1 MKHADIFK
9 LIVKA
14 FGVFLLYQ
22 AVSLFTDILTA
33 IGGSERAS
41 TPACIK
47 IAGLVAASAW
57 FLFGAPPIQ
66 SWAYPEARPEPA
78 AKKTEKIEELETPE
92 TGPPCVSCG
101 KPTPQGSQ
109 ICPACGWTQPKEY
122 YAPAAGAKSLEPS

>member
-14 FGVFLLYQ
+14 FGVYLLYQ
-22 AVSLFTDILTA
+22 AVSLVTDYLTA
-33 IGGSERAS
+33 IGGSDRVS
-41 TPACIK
+41 TPTFIK
-47 IAGLVAASAW
+47 IAGLVAASVW

-66 SWAYPEARPEPA
+66 RLAYPEAKPESPA
-78 AKKTEKIEELETPE
+78 RKIEKSEDVETPE

-101 KPTPQGSQ
+101 KRTPQGSQ

-122 YAPAAGAKSLEPS
+122 YAPSA